1 MPRPKSQGLTEVE
14 QRVMEVLWSS
24 GNGTVSEV
32 LASVETPK
40 PLAFNT
46 VQTMLRILE
55 QKGYVR
61 HTEEGRAFRYFP
73 LVDKATASRSA
84 VQSVVR
90 RFFGSPGALALNL
103 LQSENLSP
111 EELARIRALIEQAET
126 DK

>member
-1 MPRPKSQGLTEVE
+1 
-14 QRVMEVLWSS
+14 MEVLWSS

-32 LASVETPK
+32 LAAVETPK

-61 HTEEGRAFRYFP
+61 HTEEGRAFRYLP
-73 LVDKATASRSA
+73 VVDKAEASRSA

-103 LQSENLSP
+103 LQNENLSA
-111 EELARIRALIEQAET
+111 EDIARIRRLIAEAEHT
-126 DK
+126 S

>member
-1 MPRPKSQGLTEVE
+1 
-14 QRVMEVLWSS
+14 MEVLWSS
-24 GNGTVSEV
+24 GSGTVSEV
-32 LASVETPK
+32 LAAVRAPK

-73 LVDKATASRSA
+73 VVDKAAVSRSA

-103 LQSENLSP
+103 IQSEALSG
-111 EELARIRALIEQAET
+111 EELARIRRLIAQAEN
-126 DK
+126 KK

>member
-1 MPRPKSQGLTEVE
+1 MPRPKSHGLTEVE
-14 QRVMEVLWSS
+14 QRVMEVLWSAGS
-24 GNGTVSEV
+24 GTVSEV
-32 LASVETPK
+32 LAAVDSPK

-61 HTEEGRAFRYFP
+61 HTEEGRAFRYLP
-73 LVDKATASRSA
+73 VVDKAEASRSA

-103 LQSENLSP
+103 LQNENLSA
-111 EELARIRALIEQAET
+111 EDIARIRRLIAEAEHT
-126 DK
+126 S